1 MKTKIAIIGAGRI
14 AYSITSALIK
24 NDYEFVSVISRNVNS
39 AKKLA
44 QKFSIK
50 IYSNDFSQIPKTT
63 NLFFLSVPDGEIK
76 KVAESLSQH
85 KLNIKNSYFIHLS
98 GSENIKALNALK
110 QKGGITASIHPMQ
123 TFPSKKVVSLKNVY
137 AAVETINENHFQYL
151 SALCKKNGMF
161 PFKMKSDNKILYHLA
176 GVYASNFLAGNL
188 FVSEKML
195 MQNNIPEKMFFNI
208 LSSTINSTLNNVN
221 KVGPS
226 KALSGPVERGDIHTI
241 KNHISTLKKMIK
253 KPDGNYF
260 LLQLKNYIVQSINL
274 LSLVEEKQGKLRD
287 IHLQIKKILV
297 RELRNLKDSN

>member
-1 MKTKIAIIGAGRI
+1 
-14 AYSITSALIK
+14 
-24 NDYEFVSVISRNVNS
+24 
-39 AKKLA
+39 
-44 QKFSIK
+44 
-50 IYSNDFSQIPKTT
+50 
-63 NLFFLSVPDGEIK
+63 
-76 KVAESLSQH
+76 
-85 KLNIKNSYFIHLS
+85 
-98 GSENIKALNALK
+98 
-110 QKGGITASIHPMQ
+110 
-123 TFPSKKVVSLKNVY
+123 
-137 AAVETINENHFQYL
+137 
-151 SALCKKNGMF
+151 
-161 PFKMKSDNKILYHLA
+161 MKSDNKILYHLA

-221 KVGPS
+221 KVGPA